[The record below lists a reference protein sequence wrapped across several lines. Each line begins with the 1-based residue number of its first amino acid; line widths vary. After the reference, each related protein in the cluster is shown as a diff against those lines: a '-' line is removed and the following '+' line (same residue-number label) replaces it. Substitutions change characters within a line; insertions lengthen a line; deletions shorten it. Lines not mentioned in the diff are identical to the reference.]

1 MFLKYGIPLVA
12 AFLLTVAVFH
22 VVHTYPAGPMAAPAL
37 PPAESPFARALTATG
52 IVEPCSNQVAI
63 AAPTPGGIVAEVFV
77 SVGQRVSA
85 GAPLFRLDDRSLQA
99 ELQIREA
106 RLATARAQLTRLEEM
121 PRKDEVAVS
130 AARVG
135 EARANLAIHQ
145 ARMERTQ
152 TLLKDKLISAP
163 EAEQIRQAVTAAEE
177 QLARAEAEN
186 RMLRKGAWEA
196 DKAIARTAVTEAEAL
211 VAQGKT
217 EVARLTVCAPIAGT
231 VLQVNVR
238 RGEAVGNGPPIVL
251 GDIERLHLRVDIPEE
266 LIASWRAEAPA
277 RAVPRGQRQQA
288 VNLRF
293 VRVEPVVVPRRALTG
308 DPSERSDTRVLQVLY
323 EFDPG
328 QTPVFVGQQ
337 MDVFIST
344 EPATNAMP

>member
-1 MFLKYGIPLVA
+1 MLLKYGIPLVA
-12 AFLLTVAVFH
+12 AFLLTVAVYH
-22 VVHTYPAGPMAAPAL
+22 VVHTYPAGPMAAPPL
-37 PPAESPFARALTATG
+37 PPAEAPFPQALTATG
-52 IVEPCSNQVAI
+52 LVEPRSNQIAI
-63 AAPTPGGIVAEVFV
+63 AAPTAGIVAEVFV

-85 GAPLFRLDDRSLQA
+85 GAPLFRLDDRSQQA

-106 RLATARAQLTRLEEM
+106 RLSTARAQLARLEEM

-130 AARVG
+130 VARVG
-135 EARANLAIHQ
+135 EARANLAIAQ
-145 ARMERTQ
+145 ARLERTQ

-163 EAEQIRQAVTAAEE
+163 ETEQIRQAVTAAQE
-177 QLARAEAEN
+177 QLARAEAEH
-186 RMLRKGAWEA
+186 RMLRQGAWEA
-196 DKAIARTAVTEAEAL
+196 DKAIARTAVAEAEAL

-217 EVARLTVCAPIAGT
+217 EVARLTVCAPSAGT

-251 GDIERLHLRVDIPEE
+251 GDIDRLHLRVDIPEE
-266 LIASWRAEAPA
+266 LIAAWRAEAPA
-277 RAVPRGQRQQA
+277 RAMPRGQRQHA

-293 VRVEPVVVPRRALTG
+293 VHVEPVVVPRRALTG

-323 EFDPG
+323 DFDPG
-328 QTPVFVGQQ
+328 QAAIFVGQQ

-344 EPATNAMP
+344 ETSANAKP